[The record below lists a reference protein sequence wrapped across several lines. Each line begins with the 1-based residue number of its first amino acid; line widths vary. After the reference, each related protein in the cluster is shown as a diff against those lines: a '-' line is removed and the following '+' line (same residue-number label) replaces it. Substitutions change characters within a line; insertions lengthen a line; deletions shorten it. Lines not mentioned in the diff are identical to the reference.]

1 MKEIILYLFLLIW
14 SLICF
19 YFEFSSLGYWSIL
32 LYATLLIYDI
42 LIIYNFSKIKNSRLF
57 VNIKKKDYTY
67 VGLLIL
73 LIFGLFAP
81 LFIMNLIIAI
91 SNVACVSLV
100 IAINLK
106 QH

>member
-57 VNIKKKDYTY
+57 VNIKKKRLYLRWLTNSAHLWSIRSSVHYEFNYSD
-67 VGLLIL
+67 
-73 LIFGLFAP
+73 
-81 LFIMNLIIAI
+81 
-91 SNVACVSLV
+91 
-100 IAINLK
+100 
-106 QH
+106 

>member
-1 MKEIILYLFLLIW
+1 M
-14 SLICF
+14 
-19 YFEFSSLGYWSIL
+19 
-32 LYATLLIYDI
+32 DI
-42 LIIYNFSKIKNSRLF
+42 
-57 VNIKKKDYTY
+57 KKDYTY

>member
-32 LYATLLIYDI
+32 LYATLFIYDI

-57 VNIKKKDYTY
+57 INIKNDYTY

-73 LIFGLFAP
+73 LIFGLFTP
-81 LFIMNLIIAI
+81 LLIMNLIIAI

-106 QH
+106 RH